1 MAWVTEEFI
10 LVFIRDS
17 SENYKL
23 PEDEEKILNY
33 FLIKPGVCV
42 SDLFIYNSK
51 PN

>member
-1 MAWVTEEFI
+1 M

-17 SENYKL
+17 ENCKL
-23 PEDEEKILNY
+23 PEDEEKIILSS
-33 FLIKPGVCV
+33 FLIKPGVCYV